1 MCYIFILYSYYIVL
15 LYLHM
20 KKTELISFRTT
31 RENVNYLKLI
41 AETDDRTQSYIL
53 NKMIEAFRN
62 RGCFTLEQI
71 K

>member
-41 AETDDRTQSYIL
+41 AETDDRSQSYIL